1 MNCSVQHSKDW
12 LKSSNLTRDVSI
24 DQNTNIENIQRITG
38 QADWNVPIM
47 WPTHFLLE
55 RNAYMGRLK
64 NSFVSKKKGKEK
76 WCLEKPKALTVQEFT
91 AQAALPGLKRRPVLA
106 RSWVAFLDISTL
118 CSHCILR
125 WVVIP

>member
-12 LKSSNLTRDVSI
+12 LKSSNLTRDLSI

-55 RNAYMGRLK
+55 RNGKTEKLFCKQKEGQREV
-64 NSFVSKKKGKEK
+64 VS
-76 WCLEKPKALTVQEFT
+76 
-91 AQAALPGLKRRPVLA
+91 
-106 RSWVAFLDISTL
+106 
-118 CSHCILR
+118 
-125 WVVIP
+125 